1 ESLLFNET
9 IEIGSKGL
17 YYLVLQKGYKIGQL
31 LFQPDELAIDL
42 YVHKDGRL
50 IYSFYNP
57 TLKRNINIRGKVSD
71 DIDGVAKKIKA
82 NLDDIHFRNYF

>member
-1 ESLLFNET
+1 MINYFS
-9 IEIGSKGL
+9 
-17 YYLVLQKGYKIGQL
+17 
-31 LFQPDELAIDL
+31 QPDELNIDL
-42 YVHKDGRL
+42 YVHKSGRL